1 MGGAWAQAKPS
12 SGDGSVG
19 NPYKISSAAELAWF
33 RNQVNSGNNSIS
45 AELTENIDLAEF
57 CHAKDGTKY
66 TEELSWTPIGNSNY
80 QYLGTFDGKGKTIS
94 NLYINATSD
103 NTGFFYYANY
113 GSIKNIIFD
122 NAKVK
127 NTALRSGILVGDAGS
142 CAIENI
148 KTLANCSVDGNMSTG
163 GIAGYASGDI
173 SNCENRA
180 AVKGTRSLGGVVG
193 SYVGAG
199 SITSCANY
207 GTVTGSESIVGG
219 MVGSFDFGT
228 IQNSAN
234 YGDITGADMVGNLI
248 GTARKCNL
256 NNVLGT
262 GYVTAT
268 SDTDCAGLLVGEI
281 SKGYS
286 ITASGILAYNSSA
299 KLTINGTEQTDDAVK
314 AIGYGSMT
322 SVEKIMAFS
331 AEQLKSGLV
340 AFLLHENASESAKWG
355 QKLNTDNYPLLGST
369 NKVYSDSPVK
379 MKCSGELEDTGTFT
393 NTKPAQEGT
402 FSINHGDSPI
412 HHKSEAATCTVDGKM
427 EYWEC
432 NLCHKPFSDEL
443 MTQEVSNLVVSAT
456 GHEYDEN
463 DKCTKCQQEI
473 PFLTNG
479 DNNITIGKVFGE
491 KKEISGY
498 NLYKYT
504 APEDGTLAVTA
515 NSNGKDTYGTLWES
529 RTAASY
535 LTCSDGGNGS
545 DFKITNDVT
554 KGSTY
559 YIGARQYYGD
569 AIEGEVKLNVK
580 LTVWKLP
587 AGMTGKG
594 TDAEPFVLKTAEHL
608 AWFRDYVNDDHLSA
622 CAKIADN
629 VEVIDLKDFCHAAD
643 ASQNLNKLSWEPIGN
658 SNKQYRGTF
667 DGNNKTITNL
677 YINESQDNM
686 GFFGSTDQSTIK
698 NLTFVN
704 ANVVNTS
711 FSTGILV
718 GNAGYGSTL
727 QNIKISNTCQIK
739 GGNCTGG
746 IAGNLDGNAYN
757 CVNCATVQGIGIV
770 GGLFG
775 NYVRTDN
782 SITACAN
789 YGNVT
794 ASDGTAGGLV
804 GSFQSGTIQ
813 DCANYGDV
821 KGAIQVAGMAG
832 DVEEGKIQNV
842 FNYGNVSAT
851 MSTQDIGMAFGNSY
865 KGATTEGMVA
875 YYSGAKLI
883 ANGQEQTAK
892 AFGTGDLSEDNATGF
907 TEAQLKSGVVAYL
920 LQQNASSKAKWGQN
934 LANDGDIYPVIG
946 SEHQVYA
953 TEDLLVN
960 CKTYEVVR
968 GSFTNNPT
976 SSAINYQHG
985 QTINHHVA
993 TNATCTEAATKEYW
1007 QCQDCLRTYSDSQLT
1022 EELTD
1027 VTIAEK
1033 PALGHKNDEDG
1044 YCNQCQHY
1052 VAVKPSQESGVY
1064 LISKPCHLA
1073 WFRDYV
1079 NGTIVD
1085 DGEAAGTTHP
1095 SASAKLTADIDLK
1108 NYCHAAEDGKELL
1121 SWLPIGNDNNRWK
1134 GNMDGQG
1141 HTISN
1146 LYIKTAQNHV
1156 GLFGYTDGATIQDL
1170 IFGNAKVENVST
1182 TNEKT
1187 YKTGILAGYACASTN
1202 SPAHIKGIKTTN
1214 NCTVIGQ
1221 EDTGGIVGIAKINLE
1236 NCENRSSVKGTGSV
1250 GGIAGDSFERNIKR
1264 CTNYGTVENGR
1275 NQYIGG
1281 IIGYAYG
1288 TCIEDCA
1295 NYGKITSTG
1304 WHAGGIAG
1312 STLKNS
1318 SIQNVFS
1325 YGDVTNTNGSS
1336 GIIIGYVG
1344 GTLTAKG
1351 IVAYNKEA
1359 LLNNSSENIKIVGT
1373 GSLTFEDGKEE
1384 ANVVKAFTKQQIKSG
1399 EVALALNDNKTSGDL
1414 AWYQKLGENGDAY
1427 PVLKSTGDNTVYLL
1441 PLHPGIKLG
1450 YLVNGC

>member
-1 MGGAWAQAKPS
+1 MNNKKQRNRLFTMLLLVMAILMPYGGAWAQTQPS
-12 SGDGSVG
+12 KGDGKVG
-19 NPYKISSAAELAWF
+19 NPYIITKAEELAWF
-33 RNQVNSGNNSIS
+33 RDQVN
-45 AELTENIDLAEF
+45 
-57 CHAKDGTKY
+57 
-66 TEELSWTPIGNSNY
+66 
-80 QYLGTFDGKGKTIS
+80 
-94 NLYINATSD
+94 
-103 NTGFFYYANY
+103 
-113 GSIKNIIFD
+113 
-122 NAKVK
+122 
-127 NTALRSGILVGDAGS
+127 
-142 CAIENI
+142 
-148 KTLANCSVDGNMSTG
+148 
-163 GIAGYASGDI
+163 
-173 SNCENRA
+173 
-180 AVKGTRSLGGVVG
+180 
-193 SYVGAG
+193 
-199 SITSCANY
+199 
-207 GTVTGSESIVGG
+207 
-219 MVGSFDFGT
+219 
-228 IQNSAN
+228 
-234 YGDITGADMVGNLI
+234 
-248 GTARKCNL
+248 
-256 NNVLGT
+256 
-262 GYVTAT
+262 
-268 SDTDCAGLLVGEI
+268 
-281 SKGYS
+281 
-286 ITASGILAYNSSA
+286 
-299 KLTINGTEQTDDAVK
+299 
-314 AIGYGSMT
+314 
-322 SVEKIMAFS
+322 
-331 AEQLKSGLV
+331 
-340 AFLLHENASESAKWG
+340 
-355 QKLNTDNYPLLGST
+355 
-369 NKVYSDSPVK
+369 
-379 MKCSGELEDTGTFT
+379 
-393 NTKPAQEGT
+393 
-402 FSINHGDSPI
+402 
-412 HHKSEAATCTVDGKM
+412 
-427 EYWEC
+427 
-432 NLCHKPFSDEL
+432 
-443 MTQEVSNLVVSAT
+443 
-456 GHEYDEN
+456 
-463 DKCTKCQQEI
+463 
-473 PFLTNG
+473 
-479 DNNITIGKVFGE
+479 
-491 KKEISGY
+491 
-498 NLYKYT
+498 
-504 APEDGTLAVTA
+504 
-515 NSNGKDTYGTLWES
+515 
-529 RTAASY
+529 
-535 LTCSDGGNGS
+535 GGNK
-545 DFKITNDVT
+545 KI
-554 KGSTY
+554 
-559 YIGARQYYGD
+559 
-569 AIEGEVKLNVK
+569 
-580 LTVWKLP
+580 
-587 AGMTGKG
+587 
-594 TDAEPFVLKTAEHL
+594 
-608 AWFRDYVNDDHLSA
+608 

-629 VEVIDLKDFCHAAD
+629 VEVIDLKNFCHAAD
-643 ASQNLNKLSWEPIGN
+643 ASKKIDEQSWVPIGN
-658 SNKQYRGTF
+658 SNKPYQGTF
-667 DGNNKTITNL
+667 DGNGKTITNL
-677 YINESQDNM
+677 YINAEQKYM
-686 GFFGSTDQSTIK
+686 GIFGYTYEGTIK
-698 NLTFVN
+698 NLTFEY
-704 ANVVNTS
+704 ANVTNTNS
-711 FSTGILV
+711 YAGVLV
-718 GNAGYGSTL
+718 GNALWRSTL

-739 GGNCTGG
+739 GGNYTGG
-746 IAGNLDGNAYN
+746 IAGSLDGNASN
-757 CVNCATVQGIGIV
+757 CVNYATVQGKEDV

-775 NYVRTDN
+775 YYSRTGN
-782 SITACAN
+782 SMTACAN

-794 ASDGTAGGLV
+794 ATSNTVGGLV
-804 GSFQSGTIQ
+804 GYYSSGTIQ
-813 DCANYGDV
+813 DCANYGNIEGTNNV
-821 KGAIQVAGMAG
+821 GGMAG
-832 DVEEGKIQNV
+832 YVSKGKMQNV
-842 FNYGNVSAT
+842 FCYGNVSAT
-851 MSTQDIGMAFGNSY
+851 NNTKRGGMVCGYSS
-865 KGATTEGMVA
+865 KGVTEGMVA
-875 YYSGAKLI
+875 YYSGAKLTV
-883 ANGQEQTAK
+883 NSQEQTVK
-892 AFGTGDLSEDNATGF
+892 AFGSDNLSEDNATGF
-907 TEAQLKSGVVAYL
+907 TETQLKSGVVAYL
-920 LQQNASSKAKWGQN
+920 LQQNASSEAKWGQN
-934 LANDGDIYPVIG
+934 LANDGDSYPVIG
-946 SEHQVYA
+946 SEHTVYS
-953 TEDLLVN
+953 DNSLVN
-960 CKTYEVVR
+960 CMTYEIIS
-968 GSFTNNPT
+968 GSFTNNTT
-976 SSAINYQHG
+976 SSAIKYQHG

-1427 PVLKSTGDNTVYLL
+1427 PVLKSTGDNTVYHGKECDKITDVYTNDNSIFGEDGAVPHVFEMAGHPDANGLYGDVCINCNANNENIKYIQHFCGIL
-1441 PLHPGIKLG
+1441 GNNLKLIYADGKYTAEAVTLTDGEAYNSPVDIEVADFKYIRTFDAYKWQSLYVPFRMSLEQLTNNGLNVATPVDIEVVNKTVTRLNVKKLKSGFSKANYPSLIMCESDGEKTIELADVTLSASKEKFIDCMSMTRKYVFNGVYQANKNLASNSEDAINYIIKDGGLVLRTDEDVPAPQSWYMNVTIRENPFGGADEPLSSDAKTMPIYVIGEGYATGIENVNTAEEHILHGIYDLQGRKLSLEPESG
-1450 YLVNGC
+1450 IYIKDGKKYVK